1 MGKKHGINDAIKVTL
16 FDVIIEVRPIGRD
29 GAKQKG
35 SSSASHLES
44 SAAPNPNLV
53 DVLLTTQESLF
64 SLKVN
69 YAGFFTKSP
78 GRSYVNGDF
87 SFFDC
92 IDINEFSVHEL
103 NDMVK
108 KIGNDEDVLDRMSE
122 NDANVIGEI
131 SYRHED
137 GESSQ
142 PNTTNPTTQT
152 DFANDFYSASDTFL
166 GEDDFDHF
174 FGLDSEPV
182 DATNAK
188 NECVDKGKRVAL
200 DDDQIHVQ
208 GDNTMENETY
218 DGNSD
223 GDSSERSE
231 HDKLVDTNNKLV
243 EVEVDIAH
251 FDRTNAK
258 KIGNEGKPKFNTD
271 EEFDIGMDVIDPK
284 EFESASD
291 EDGIER
297 IKSRKLKHLKR
308 QNKVKE
314 GGVHKVNFFVGQEFP
329 NSTIVKDLVHR
340 HSIET
345 KREIYLKKNDKVRVR
360 AACRGTIHVFT
371 TSCDIRP
378 SQVVESSQTQGGE
391 SSQPTKWTKVKIAN
405 SKGVESPLKSPK
417 RWWKSYYEKSGR
429 QSMSLGSTSIQIT
442 RLRDLAV
449 FNSQLVDVRD
459 RLIINTLEYAREYL
473 MKRIVLVK
481 QVIDRSDGLLTPTD
495 TRLFNVVKAK
505 ASECIANFNGGN
517 LYWVT
522 GPWGEVYVVGVQ
534 NKIYSCRKWEIIG
547 MSYKHAVASNW
558 NMASNNMDMGFPER
572 WVHPCYRLDTWK
584 QSSSA
589 EDTSKYTI
597 LANEFET

>member
-1 MGKKHGINDAIKVTL
+1 MVASIAMWFMRPNKDNI
-16 FDVIIEVRPIGRD
+16 DVYE
-29 GAKQKG
+29 AY
-35 SSSASHLES
+35 A
-44 SAAPNPNLV
+44 
-53 DVLLTTQESLF
+53 TQESLF

-69 YAGFFTKSP
+69 YAGFFTESP

-108 KIGNDEDVLDRMSE
+108 KIGFSGKTIMYYSFLKLDMSLDNGLYALGNDEDVKRMSKYIRLGYKIIE
-122 NDANVIGEI
+122 VFIEHDKTTVFTYIDAAYNTPKK
-131 SYRHED
+131 HED

-152 DFANDFYSASDTFL
+152 DFDNDFYSASDTFL
-166 GEDDFDHF
+166 VEDDFDHF

-223 GDSSERSE
+223 GDSSESSK
-231 HDKLVDTNNKLV
+231 HDELMDTNNKLV

-251 FDRTNAK
+251 FDKTNAK

-271 EEFDIGMDVIDPK
+271 EEFDIGMDVIDPE

-291 EDGIER
+291 EDR
-297 IKSRKLKHLKR
+297 IKRIRSRKLKHLKR

-314 GGVHKVNFFVGQEFP
+314 GGVHK
-329 NSTIVKDLVHR
+329 
-340 HSIET
+340 
-345 KREIYLKKNDKVRVR
+345 
-360 AACRGTIHVFT
+360 
-371 TSCDIRP
+371 
-378 SQVVESSQTQGGE
+378 
-391 SSQPTKWTKVKIAN
+391 
-405 SKGVESPLKSPK
+405 
-417 RWWKSYYEKSGR
+417 
-429 QSMSLGSTSIQIT
+429 
-442 RLRDLAV
+442 
-449 FNSQLVDVRD
+449 LVDVRD
-459 RLIINTLEYAREYL
+459 RPIINTLEYAREYL

-505 ASECIANFNGGN
+505 ASECIANFNGGI

-522 GPWGEVYVVGVQ
+522 RPWGEVCVVDVQ

-547 MSYKHAVASNW
+547 MSCKHAVASNW
-558 NMASNNMDMGFPER
+558 NMASNNMEMGFLES
-572 WVHPCYRLDTWK
+572 WVHLCYRLDTWK
-584 QSSSA
+584 QVYSHHINPIRG
-589 EDTSKYTI
+589 KI
-597 LANEFET
+597 M